1 MGRVPS
7 ITYEDERYITQYNG
21 IGLYMY
27 IDGKRTGVL
36 MQQTPPIH
44 VLHICSI
51 VQWLLKLLVVSF
63 VLLRILHSAPAHRNK
78 CILSKSLSCLS
89 CLFSFSI
96 GYVLQVICI
105 HLLWLFQ
112 LHCTQ
117 LLFSCINK
125 HVQGELSIWRPCKQ
139 GVYFNSFN
147 TMYISCRSESTFYQY
162 M

>member
-51 VQWLLKLLVVSF
+51 VQ
-63 VLLRILHSAPAHRNK
+63 
-78 CILSKSLSCLS
+78 
-89 CLFSFSI
+89 
-96 GYVLQVICI
+96 
-105 HLLWLFQ
+105 
-112 LHCTQ
+112 
-117 LLFSCINK
+117 
-125 HVQGELSIWRPCKQ
+125 
-139 GVYFNSFN
+139 
-147 TMYISCRSESTFYQY
+147 
-162 M
+162 